1 MFSLRRPIAGI
12 MKKHLSAKEFLWLAI
27 IFWAASFTA
36 VEAPFSFVFKTA
48 IHDWQLWADA
58 LISILFIIDL
68 TLHLRT
74 IKKQNQKKDIHE
86 TRKFKVPVMLAVDL
100 LACIPFDLLSHFVG
114 HQDLF
119 TAFRLLRLIRIIK
132 VYYLLENIT
141 IVPSIF
147 KMQSIVVG
155 FLIVVNWIA
164 CGWVV
169 IYPRTPDLDITSY
182 YIKSFY
188 WALTTLTTIGYGDI
202 TPIDNLGR
210 IYTCFIMIIGVGMYG
225 VVIGNISRIL
235 ASADR
240 HKEQSR
246 EKISDLQMFMKHYKI
261 PDHLQTAAITHYSQI
276 FSKRLSDDD
285 EKIIADLPHA
295 LQQEM
300 QVYMKIKLISN
311 ISIFQNCPHEC
322 LKVVSNHLEQIYS
335 SPGDMIIKIGDHGD
349 EMFIIAHGNVDV
361 ILDSG
366 ERVATLHDGQ
376 IFGEVALLKETTR
389 TANVQSQSYCDLYK
403 LTKKSFNE
411 IVQRYPVLLANI
423 EGTTKR
429 RSTDKKS

>member
-1 MFSLRRPIAGI
+1 MI
-12 MKKHLSAKEFLWLAI
+12 KKHLSAKDFIWLAI

-36 VEAPFSFVFKTA
+36 VEAPFSLVFKTA
-48 IHDWQLWADA
+48 IHGWQLWVDA

-68 TLHLRT
+68 TLHLRR
-74 IKKQNQKKDIHE
+74 IKKQNEKKDIQE
-86 TRKFKVPVMLAVDL
+86 TKNFKVSVMLTVDL
-100 LACIPFDLLSHFVG
+100 LACIPFDLLG
-114 HQDLF
+114 HYLGHEDLF
-119 TAFRLLRLIRIIK
+119 SVFRLLRMVRIIK
-132 VYYLLENIT
+132 VYYLLEEFT
-141 IVPSIF
+141 IVPSIL
-147 KMQSIVVG
+147 KMQCIGVG
-155 FLIVVNWIA
+155 FLIIVSWIA
-164 CGWVV
+164 CGWVF
-169 IYPRTPDLDITSY
+169 IYPKTPDLDVTSY

-202 TPIDNLGR
+202 TPHDNIGR

-225 VVIGNISRIL
+225 VVIGNISRML

-240 HKEQSR
+240 HKDQSR
-246 EKISDLQMFMKHYKI
+246 EKISDLMMFMKHYKI
-261 PDHLQTAAITHYSQI
+261 PDHLQTAAITHYSQL

-300 QVYMKIKLISN
+300 QIYMKIKLISN
-311 ISIFQNCPHEC
+311 ISIFQNCPHDC
-322 LKVVSNHLEQIYS
+322 LKDVSNHLEQIYS

-429 RSTDKKS
+429 RSSDKKS